1 MYKRN
6 CGKCR
11 KQQIY
16 GENKQTLLARK
27 SSQNK
32 AQQAETYVSGQGLVL
47 HTDVAFLSGSPG
59 NGHRDIKQPPAAAGV
74 KTE

>member
-6 CGKCR
+6 CGKCI

-16 GENKQTLLARK
+16 KADTKYTLLARK

-32 AQQAETYVSGQGLVL
+32 AQQAETDVSSQRVS
-47 HTDVAFLSGSPG
+47 VAYKYSVSF
-59 NGHRDIKQPPAAAGV
+59 Q
-74 KTE
+74 